1 MPSKREST
9 VRVEYVTVLNNQSVA
24 LADSTVCY
32 NVAKM

>member
-9 VRVEYVTVLNNQSVA
+9 VRVEYVTVWNKQSVA
-24 LADSTVCY
+24 LSDSTVCY